1 MSFIKRL
8 GNVVKGSVSLGG
20 KGEFEGL
27 SEAALREEL
36 ARITPGQEAKER
48 LAALKRG
55 EALDPRPSAAMPD
68 PDDAATDDQAA
79 KLRALAKRFEAGEI
93 DQRTYDR
100 ERAIVLHGPSGMPQR
115 TL

>member
-20 KGEFEGL
+20 KGEYEGL
-27 SEAALREEL
+27 SEAALKEEL
-36 ARITPGQEAKER
+36 ARLTPGQDAKDR

-55 EALDPRPSAAMPD
+55 EDLDPVTARRAPPT
-68 PDDAATDDQAA
+68 DDGTTDDQSA
-79 KLRALAKRFEAGEI
+79 KLRALAHRFNAGELN
-93 DQRTYDR
+93 QRDYDR
-100 ERAIVLHGPSGMPQR
+100 LRAEVLHGPGGTPER

>member
-20 KGEFEGL
+20 KGEYEGL
-27 SEAALREEL
+27 SEAALAAEL
-36 ARITPGQEAKER
+36 ERITPGEQAKER

-55 EALDPRPSAAMPD
+55 EAFDTGPADASAPGAE
-68 PDDAATDDQAA
+68 ATTDDQSA
-79 KLRALAKRFEAGEI
+79 KLRALARRFNSGEL
-93 DQRTYDR
+93 DQREYDR
-100 ERAIVLHGPSGMPQR
+100 LRAEVLHGPGGTPQR